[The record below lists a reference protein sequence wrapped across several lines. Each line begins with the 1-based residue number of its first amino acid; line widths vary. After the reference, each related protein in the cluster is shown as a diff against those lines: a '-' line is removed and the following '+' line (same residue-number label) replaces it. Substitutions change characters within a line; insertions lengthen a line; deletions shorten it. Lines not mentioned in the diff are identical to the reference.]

1 MPRARTPAH
10 AVYVNI
16 LPTTRMSYCLILDPR
31 HWANRVRRLL
41 PALNVRRLHWIDR
54 SLVDSLL
61 ERYGWRIVERQ
72 NSAGG
77 YLDAAGPAGWREKDA
92 PESHARSPRCL
103 QR

>member
-1 MPRARTPAH
+1 MF
-10 AVYVNI
+10 Y
-16 LPTTRMSYCLILDPR
+16 YLILDSR

-41 PALNVRRLHWIDR
+41 PALNVRHLHWFDR
-54 SLVDSLL
+54 SPVDSLL

-72 NSAGG
+72 NFASG
-77 YLDAAGPAGWREKDA
+77 YLGAAVPAGWREKDA